1 MKIWIF
7 IGHCT
12 SFCIFYILVV
22 YVNYYDLALD
32 CSRICLLFISDFV
45 NEENFY
51 VYLSADKSYQIDFVN
66 TFEAAFNFLLVALV
80 SIMAYCEYF
89 IHKKFYWSYL
99 VSIIAFVFYC
109 IISPYDKLY
118 FFIAYFV
125 AFALALCEIKILYA
139 LQGYLKI
146 RLRL

>member
-1 MKIWIF
+1 MDIF
-7 IGHCT
+7 QAVILGIVEGLTEFLPVSSTGHM
-12 SFCIFYILVV
+12 ILAGHFLG
-22 YVNYYDLALD
+22 VNQDD
-32 CSRICLLFISDFV
+32 DFV
-45 NEENFY
+45 
-51 VYLSADKSYQIDFVN
+51 K

-80 SIMAYCEYF
+80 SIIAYCEYF

-109 IISPYDKLY
+109 IMTPYDRLY
-118 FFIAYFV
+118 FFIAYYS
-125 AFALALCEIKILYA
+125 AFIFALCEIKMLYA

>member
-1 MKIWIF
+1 MKMWIF
-7 IGHCT
+7 IGHCI

-32 CSRICLLFISDFV
+32 FSRICLLFISDFV
-45 NEENFY
+45 DAPNFY
-51 VYLSADKSYQIDFVN
+51 VYLSVETSYQRDFVK

-109 IISPYDKLY
+109 IMTPYDKLY
-118 FFIAYFV
+118 FFIAYYS
-125 AFALALCEIKILYA
+125 AFIFALCEIKILYA
-139 LQGYLKI
+139 LQNYLKT
-146 RLRL
+146 RLCL